1 MKNSVQKLVINDI
14 HENHRLDRFVEEI
27 CDLHNIT
34 NEYFGNILLATSEAA
49 EVLFSINTGEEESS
63 LTVSFEKCSKGLRFK
78 LKLNESQG
86 GENEDEDLLE
96 REIRR
101 HRLCRD
107 LYIIKALAD
116 ELEISANG
124 KGITLIFHVTSIN
137 FEKSLERVQLLKD
150 FWEKEKNVIHEN

>member
-1 MKNSVQKLVINDI
+1 MKNSFQKLVINDV

-34 NEYFGNILLATSEAA
+34 YEYFGNILLAVSEAA
-49 EVLFSINTGEEESS
+49 EVMFSINTHEMGSS
-63 LTVSFEKCSKGLRFK
+63 LNVSFEKCAKGLMFK
-78 LKLNESQG
+78 MKLNETMG
-86 GENEDEDLLE
+86 GQNEDEDLLE

-101 HRLCRD
+101 HRLGRD
-107 LYIIKALAD
+107 LYIIKSLAD
-116 ELEISANG
+116 ELEIGANG

-137 FEKSLERVQLLKD
+137 FEKSLGRVQLLKD